1 MHRKWYLSQ
10 QCTFPRVTVT
20 VLLLPFCKRSTSPE
34 ITNFSLLRFQPLPAT
49 SYLHHISKVLGTHSA
64 IHYMQ
69 KWRNTHI
76 RRAREGGHL
85 AEKTLNSG
93 DRRPRPDNDERE
105 RGTSEL
111 AEKDSRPSRQTVEPK
126 MALVWFETEAA
137 GDRSLSK
144 TSFRPEVDL
153 PPPSSSECRTRGTVS
168 QAVAVLQRGR

>member
-1 MHRKWYLSQ
+1 M
-10 QCTFPRVTVT
+10 V
-20 VLLLPFCKRSTSPE
+20 
-34 ITNFSLLRFQPLPAT
+34 PLPAVHVPT
-49 SYLHHISKVLGTHSA
+49 CNCDRIVTPVLQTFNKSWNHQLLTPTISAT
-64 IHYMQ
+64 
-69 KWRNTHI
+69 
-76 RRAREGGHL
+76 
-85 AEKTLNSG
+85 SG
-93 DRRPRPDNDERE
+93 DELPAPHLQSSGNTQCYSLYAKVTKHTHTSSKRGGDTWRKRHSTLETGGPGLITARERE